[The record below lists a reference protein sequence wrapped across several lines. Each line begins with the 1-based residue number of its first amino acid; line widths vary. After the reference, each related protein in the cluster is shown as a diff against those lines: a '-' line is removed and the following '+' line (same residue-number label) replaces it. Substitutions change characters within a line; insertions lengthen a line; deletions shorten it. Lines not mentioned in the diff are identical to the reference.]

1 MTFKSSKHKNLIKVL
16 GGLKMLEGLQSIF
29 DTLSTGVVVLN
40 NKAEVRFLN
49 KYMTT
54 IMKKN
59 I

>member
-1 MTFKSSKHKNLIKVL
+1 
-16 GGLKMLEGLQSIF
+16 MLEELQSIF